1 MYNIVTLQKK
11 GQSLPDLALVMLGA
25 GSSSRFNQHVK
36 KQWLRIEDAP
46 LWLFATQN
54 LQQLFPFKQIIV
66 TTTPDEYF
74 YAKKFSESIT
84 FVEGGATRQESL
96 ANALLHVKTP
106 YVLVSDIARP
116 CVDQEMLVRILAE
129 MENSDI
135 VVPYLPV
142 VDTVVYE
149 DATINRDHVKLIQT
163 PQLSRTELLR
173 KALQTPTLYTDDS
186 SAIKA
191 MGGKVTYVLGNP
203 EAKKLTCKEDSATI
217 SCLKAPSSIPFVGEG
232 FDVHAYE
239 EGKVMMLGGVEVHPT
254 TGFKAHSDGDVAI
267 HALIDALLGA
277 AGAGDIGELFP
288 DNDPRYKNI
297 DSKFLL
303 KEVCSFLAKVGFEI
317 IHCDITVMAEF
328 PRLSAFKD
336 KIRFTLAN
344 IMAISPIHV
353 NVKAT
358 TTEKLGFVGRCEG
371 VAVSATA
378 TLKYYDW
385 TNV

>member
-11 GQSLPDLALVMLGA
+11 GQSLPDLTLVMLGA
-25 GSSSRFNQHVK
+25 GSSTRFNQRVK
-36 KQWLRIEDAP
+36 KQWLRIDETP

-54 LQQLFPFKQIIV
+54 LQQLSSFQHIIV
-66 TTTPDEYF
+66 TTSPDEHF
-74 YAKKFSESIT
+74 YAQKFSDTIT
-84 FVEGGATRQESL
+84 FVKGGETRQESL
-96 ANALLHVKTP
+96 ANALLHVKTT
-106 YVLVSDIARP
+106 YVLVSDIARA
-116 CVDQEMLVRILAE
+116 CIDQAMLERILDERAHA
-129 MENSDI
+129 DC
-135 VVPYLPV
+135 VVPYLNV
-142 VDTVVYE
+142 VDTVIYE
-149 DATINRDHVKLIQT
+149 EQTINRDQVKLIQT
-163 PQLSRTELLR
+163 PQLSRTDMLK
-173 KALQTPTLYTDDS
+173 KALQTGTIYTDDS

-191 MGGKVTYVLGNP
+191 MGGKVVYVLGNP

-217 SCLKAPSSIPFVGEG
+217 SCLKAPSSNIFVGYG

-288 DNDPRYKNI
+288 DCDARYKNV
-297 DSKFLL
+297 DSKLLL
-303 KEVCSFLAKVGFEI
+303 KEVCTFLAKVGFEI
-317 IHCDITVMAEF
+317 VHCDVCVMAEF

-336 KIRFTLAN
+336 KMRFCLAD
-344 IMAISPIHV
+344 IMELSPIHV

-358 TTEKLGFVGRCEG
+358 TTEKLGFVGREEG

-385 TNV
+385 TKV

>member
-25 GSSSRFNQHVK
+25 GSSSRFNQRVK
-36 KQWLRIEDAP
+36 KQWLRIDETP
-46 LWLFATQN
+46 LWLLATQN
-54 LQQLFPFKQIIV
+54 LQRLFPFKQIIV
-66 TTTPDEYF
+66 TTTPDEFF
-74 YAKKFSESIT
+74 YAKKFSDTIT

-116 CVDQEMLVRILAE
+116 CIDQEMLVRILSE
-129 MENSDI
+129 MESHDI

-149 DATINRDHVKLIQT
+149 GSTINRDHVKLIQT
-163 PQLSRTELLR
+163 PQLSRTDILK

-191 MGGKVTYVLGNP
+191 IGGKVAYVLGNP
-203 EAKKLTCKEDSATI
+203 EAKKLTCKEDIASIA
-217 SCLKAPSSIPFVGEG
+217 CLKAPSSVSLVGQG

-254 TGFKAHSDGDVAI
+254 IGFKAHSDGDVAI

-288 DNDPRYKNI
+288 DNDQRYKNI
-297 DSKFLL
+297 DSKLLL
-303 KEVCSFLAKVGFEI
+303 KEVCSFLTKVGFEI
-317 IHCDITVMAEF
+317 IHCDLTIMAEF

-336 KIRFTLAN
+336 KIRFCLAE
-344 IMAISPIHV
+344 IMEISPIHV

-358 TTEKLGFVGRCEG
+358 TTEKLGFVGRQEG
-371 VAVSATA
+371 VATSATA

>member
-25 GSSSRFNQHVK
+25 GSSSRFNQRVK
-36 KQWLRIEDAP
+36 KQWLRIVESP
-46 LWLFATQN
+46 LWLYATQN

-66 TTTPDEYF
+66 TTTPDEHF
-74 YAKKFSESIT
+74 YSRKFSDVIT

-96 ANALLHVKTP
+96 QNALLHVNSP

-116 CVDQEMLVRILAE
+116 CIDQEMLVRILAE
-129 MENSDI
+129 MENNDI

-163 PQLSRTELLR
+163 PQLSRTEMLR
-173 KALQTPTLYTDDS
+173 KALQTSSLYTDDS

-191 MGGKVTYVLGNP
+191 MGGKVAYVLGNP
-203 EAKKLTCKEDSATI
+203 EAKKLTCKEDLATI
-217 SCLKAPSSIPFVGEG
+217 PCLKAPSTTPFVGQG
-232 FDVHAYE
+232 FDVHAFE

-297 DSKFLL
+297 DSKRLL
-303 KEVCSFLAKVGFEI
+303 EEVCSFLAKVGFEI
-317 IHCDITVMAEF
+317 VHCDITVMAEF

-336 KIRFTLAN
+336 KIRFCLAN
-344 IMAISPIHV
+344 IMTISPIHV

>member
-11 GQSLPDLALVMLGA
+11 GQSLPDLTLVMLGA
-25 GSSSRFNQHVK
+25 GSSTRFNQRVK
-36 KQWLRIEDAP
+36 KQWLRIDETP

-54 LQQLFPFKQIIV
+54 LQQLFPFKHIIV
-66 TTTPDEYF
+66 TTSPDEHF
-74 YAKKFSESIT
+74 YAKKFSDSIT
-84 FVEGGATRQESL
+84 FVEGGKTRQESL

-116 CVDQEMLVRILAE
+116 CIDQAMLGRIVSE
-129 MENSDI
+129 MENYDI
-135 VVPYLPV
+135 VVPYLPA

-149 DATINRDHVKLIQT
+149 DTTINRDHVKLIQT
-163 PQLSRTELLR
+163 PQLSSTEMLR
-173 KALQTPTLYTDDS
+173 KALKTSTLYTDDS

-191 MGGKVTYVLGNP
+191 MGGSVAYVLGN
-203 EAKKLTCKEDSATI
+203 ENAKKLTCKEDSATI
-217 SCLKAPSSIPFVGEG
+217 SCLKPPSTDHFVGYG

-254 TGFKAHSDGDVAI
+254 IGFKAHSDGDVAI

-288 DNDPRYKNI
+288 DNDPRYKNV
-297 DSKFLL
+297 DSKLL
-303 KEVCSFLAKVGFEI
+303 LQEVCTFLAKVGFEI
-317 IHCDITVMAEF
+317 THCDITVMAEF

-336 KIRFTLAN
+336 TLRFTLAK
-344 IMAISPIHV
+344 ILALPPIHV
-353 NVKAT
+353 NIKAT
-358 TTEKLGFVGRCEG
+358 TTEKLGFVGRQEG

>member
-25 GSSSRFNQHVK
+25 GSSSRFSQRVK
-36 KQWLRIEDAP
+36 KQWLRIEESP
-46 LWLFATQN
+46 LWLYATQN

-66 TTTPDEYF
+66 TTTPDEHF
-74 YAKKFSESIT
+74 YAGKFSDTIT
-84 FVEGGATRQESL
+84 FVRGGETRQESL
-96 ANALLHVKTP
+96 TNALLHVKTP

-116 CVDQEMLVRILAE
+116 CIDQEMLVRILSE
-129 MENSDI
+129 MENNDI

-149 DATINRDHVKLIQT
+149 DTTINRDHVKLIQT
-163 PQLSRTELLR
+163 PQLSRTEMLR
-173 KALQTPTLYTDDS
+173 KALQTPTVYTDDS

-191 MGGKVTYVLGNP
+191 MGGKVAYVLGNP
-203 EAKKLTCKEDSATI
+203 EAKKLTCKEDIATL
-217 SCLKAPSSIPFVGEG
+217 SCLKAPSVTPFVGQG
-232 FDVHAYE
+232 FDVHAFE
-239 EGKVMMLGGVEVHPT
+239 EGKAMMLGGVEVHPT

-288 DNDPRYKNI
+288 DNDPRYKDI
-297 DSKFLL
+297 DSKILL

-317 IHCDITVMAEF
+317 VHCDITVMAEF

-336 KIRFTLAN
+336 TIRFTLAN

-358 TTEKLGFVGRCEG
+358 TTEKLGFVGRREG